1 MDVLFFVP
9 GTRRPA
15 TVSGFGVVFTDVDAA
30 GNAIVRCFGQDGAQ
44 LVAAAAP
51 AASGGLSFVG
61 ISFNSAAE
69 RCFRVQIRIGNA
81 ALAAGTVDGGASDVV
96 AMDDFIYGEPQPVFQ

>member
-1 MDVLFFVP
+1 MP

-30 GNAIVRCFGQDGAQ
+30 SNAIVRCFAQDGSQ
-44 LVAAAAP
+44 LVAASAP

-61 ISFNSAAE
+61 ISFNAAAE
-69 RCFRVQIRIGNA
+69 RCFRVQIRVGNA
-81 ALAAGTVDGGASDVV
+81 VLASGTVDGAAADVI